1 MGCKNRSVRNHFL
14 LCPPAPD
21 NAATPTHSALLTCT
35 CRLIKPK
42 PPYTMFPKHA
52 LITINQR
59 TGVRLPAWGS
69 ILLMMRKGCQTA
81 SSAAGGG
88 GGGDV
93 GLVQTEEAKASPT
106 NCLAWKGDPWRL
118 IMRNE
123 QASHAPQP
131 PFTSDDP
138 GDPAGWR
145 ESSGLKGG

>member
-59 TGVRLPAWGS
+59 AGVRLPAWGS

-81 SSAAGGG
+81 SSAVGGVEG
-88 GGGDV
+88 EMWV
-93 GLVQTEEAKASPT
+93 LSRPRRQRPRLQTVWHGRA
-106 NCLAWKGDPWRL
+106 
-118 IMRNE
+118 I
-123 QASHAPQP
+123 
-131 PFTSDDP
+131 P
-138 GDPAGWR
+138 GV
-145 ESSGLKGG
+145 